1 MELKMTALTNL
12 YADAVKRGDRKI
24 EDVPAV
30 LRDQVQAVLNAEP
43 AKQSCYIIY
52 VDGNVDKEQGYLI
65 YEV

>member
-43 AKQSCYIIY
+43 AK
-52 VDGNVDKEQGYLI
+52 
-65 YEV
+65 